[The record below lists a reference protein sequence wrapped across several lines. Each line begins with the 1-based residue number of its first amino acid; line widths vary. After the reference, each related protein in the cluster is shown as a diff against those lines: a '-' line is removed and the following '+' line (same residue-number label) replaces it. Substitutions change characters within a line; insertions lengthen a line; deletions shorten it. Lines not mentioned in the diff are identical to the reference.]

1 PSTNYSDYTWSKFK
15 GDQGIPGPPGKDGQ
29 PTYSWVKY
37 ADDEHGNGMS
47 DSPEGKLYIGL
58 AFNKTTPEESNNPAD
73 YTWSLMPQNIE
84 IGGRNLIPN
93 TSDNNKTVSWIGW
106 DYPLLNVPH
115 IEDIGL
121 SVGDSLVFRLYIEE
135 TNAPVR
141 ACAQFTLNDGSGNR
155 FRQKSGNIIYEGESG
170 WSEVKFT
177 ISEEDIMDLQE
188 FRVAIRNTNAS
199 NATVTYR
206 KAKM

>member
-47 DSPEGKLYIGL
+47 DSPDGKLYIGL

-84 IGGRNLIPN
+84 IGGRNYVIGNPEHNSVGSGYSKNFSVSKDLVNDFN
-93 TSDNNKTVSWIGW
+93 TSEKKSFTMSCD
-106 DYPLLNVPH
+106 
-115 IEDIGL
+115 IEI
-121 SVGDSLVFRLYIEE
+121 
-135 TNAPVR
+135 N
-141 ACAQFTLNDGSGNR
+141 
-155 FRQKSGNIIYEGESG
+155 
-170 WSEVKFT
+170 
-177 ISEEDIMDLQE
+177 
-188 FRVAIRNTNAS
+188 
-199 NATVTYR
+199 NATPHPSLPG
-206 KAKM
+206 